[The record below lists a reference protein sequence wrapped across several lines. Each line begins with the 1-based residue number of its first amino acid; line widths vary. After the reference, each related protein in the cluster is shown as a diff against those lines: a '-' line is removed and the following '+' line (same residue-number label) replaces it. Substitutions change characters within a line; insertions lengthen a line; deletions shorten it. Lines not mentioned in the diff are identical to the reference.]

1 MKQRVLKRP
10 QILSLMGFS
19 SLYIGVV
26 FNACLAVGFQVLLA
40 RQLPPIAYGELVT
53 VLAMITLVAALSS
66 AGVPGFLLRIFG
78 SEQHQAVRWL
88 PQTLQ
93 LIVISW
99 FAFTLMLLGWAIWG
113 PNDDLT
119 QWLFLILSP
128 ILLSQIMIDLMN
140 TKFQLEQR
148 YPLLSLWQFIQNLLR
163 FTAALVLVITLS
175 HFTIKTAAL
184 ALMGVSFICIGLS
197 VQPLRR
203 FFQGKL
209 SLYTEG
215 YSSGSEGKI
224 KTVSMRDAAYQSFPF
239 ALSGLLYIIYFQS
252 DIILLKYLDSA
263 MSAGIYN
270 IAFTIMAAVY
280 LLPNVLFQKYLLPKL
295 HRWNAHNKSKL
306 ASTYKLACSAM
317 FLLGLITMIFLW
329 LFAPPLIIQA
339 FGSEYQQAI
348 LYVNILALCVPL
360 RFLSSSVA
368 SRLLS
373 HRDMQLK
380 VICMGGAALL
390 NLVLNF
396 LFIPEYGATAAAVTT
411 VLSEGLLLIL
421 FLLAVAKQDKTG
433 VEH

>member
-1 MKQRVLKRP
+1 MTIFKSSS
-10 QILSLMGFS
+10 IASFLSVS
-19 SLYIGVV
+19 SLYLAVV
-26 FNACLAVGFQVLLA
+26 LNACLAFGFQVILA
-40 RQLPPIAYGELVT
+40 RQLPPDAYGELVT
-53 VLAMITLVAALSS
+53 VLAVITLLAALSS

-78 SEQHQAVRWL
+78 AEQHQAVRWL
-88 PQTLQ
+88 PITIQ
-93 LIVISW
+93 LIAISW
-99 FAFTLMLLGWAIWG
+99 LTFTLMLWAWAIWG

-128 ILLSQIMIDLMN
+128 ILLSQIMIELIN
-140 TKFQLEQR
+140 TKFQLEHR
-148 YPLLSLWQFIQNLLR
+148 YHFLSLWQFIQNLLR
-163 FTAALVLVITLS
+163 FTVVLVLVTTLS
-175 HFTIKTAAL
+175 YFTIETAAL
-184 ALMGVSFICIGLS
+184 ALMGGSFICISISL
-197 VQPLRR
+197 QPLRR

-209 SLYTEG
+209 SLYAEG

-263 MSAGIYN
+263 ISAGIYN

-280 LLPNVLFQKYLLPKL
+280 LFPNVLFQKYLLPKL

-306 ASTYKLACSAM
+306 ASTYKLACSTM
-317 FLLGLITMIFLW
+317 FLVGFITMIFLW
-329 LFAPPLIIQA
+329 LLAPPLIIQA

-380 VICMGGAALL
+380 VICMGGAAIL